1 MQTAQPVLSLR
12 PGGGG
17 GSSLFGSRF
26 VSSSASSF
34 DPTGFRRRGGSL
46 AVPRSKNDESLHE
59 AHGCVRYTRDQLLEL
74 RKAVKIPDS
83 VLKAKLVV
91 ESELF
96 GKDADHGRVKSYYSH
111 GQSQSQYAVPDNRDW
126 GNQSFKQEF
135 IRRDHINSQ
144 SATSH
149 ISPNQ
154 VGGGPTAALIK
165 AKVPWSA
172 RRGQLSEKERVL
184 KTVKGILNKLTP
196 EKFDL
201 LKGQLIE
208 AGISSADILKGVIGL
223 IFDKA
228 VLEPTFCPMY
238 AQLCADLN
246 EKLPPFPSDE
256 PGGKE
261 ITFKRVLLN
270 NCQEAFEGSDNLPEE
285 VKQLTSPEQESGS
298 RDKERLAKMRTLGNI
313 RLIGELLK
321 QNMVTERIVH
331 HIVKELLGSD
341 MESCPEEEN
350 VEAICQFF
358 KTIGKQID
366 ENKRSK
372 CINNT
377 YFNRMKELSTNP
389 NMAARLRFMIRDV
402 LELRANNWVPRREEV
417 KAKTITEIH
426 SEAEKNMGLRAGS
439 TASLRIPRGPSPGMS
454 KMPGMPGLDIAP
466 AGRAQPP
473 RLNLSNPARGS
484 CSTIHGYVMEQT
496 SQLNPSSPVRGSC
509 GIIQGN
515 VMEKASRLNL
525 NSPDRGS
532 CGIRQGSM
540 MEQASQLN
548 PSNSARGSCGI
559 IQGNV
564 MEQASQLN
572 PRSPDRGSCGII
584 QGYVMEQASRLNPRS
599 PDRGSCGIIQ
609 GNVMENASRLNPNS
623 PDRGSCGII
632 QGNMM
637 EQASQ
642 LNPSNSARGSCGI
655 IQGNVMEQASQ
666 LNPRSPDRGSCG
678 IIQGYVMEQA
688 SRLIP
693 RSPDRG
699 SCGIIQG
706 HVMEQASRL
715 NPSSPDRGS
724 CGIIQGNIM
733 EQASRLSPSNSPR
746 ARCGIIQ
753 GNAMEQASQLNPR
766 NSARGSCGIIQGHVM
781 EQAYQFPGSN
791 RHSQSTAA
799 SGFAETGKHCC
810 ESKGTLNST
819 AETFNPV
826 ELKKKTVALLEEY
839 FSFGLLEEALRRI
852 VELNATS
859 HFPEVVN
866 DAIALG
872 LDKSPSCVEHV
883 SELLEVLHA
892 MRVFSSEDLRN
903 GCMQFAGV
911 LDDLAMDLPKAPA
924 GFGGIIGRLVLC
936 GGLDFG
942 VVKEMIMKKVRNEMY
957 RKDVFSAAMAVV
969 KSSSPPSG
977 KVIIDSPANDIGT
990 CQSLFS

>member
-34 DPTGFRRRGGSL
+34 DPTGFRRRGGSP

-298 RDKERLAKMRTLGNI
+298 KDKERLAKLRTLGNI

-350 VEAICQFF
+350 VESICQFF

-389 NMAARLRFMIRDV
+389 NMAAWLRFMIRDV

-473 RLNLSNPARGS
+473 LLNLSNPARGS
-484 CSTIHGYVMEQT
+484 CSTIHGYVMEQA
-496 SQLNPSSPVRGSC
+496 SRLNPRSPDRGSC

-564 MEQASQLN
+564 ME
-572 PRSPDRGSCGII
+572 
-584 QGYVMEQASRLNPRS
+584 
-599 PDRGSCGIIQ
+599 
-609 GNVMENASRLNPNS
+609 NASRLNPNS

-655 IQGNVMEQASQ
+655 IQGN
-666 LNPRSPDRGSCG
+666 
-678 IIQGYVMEQA
+678 
-688 SRLIP
+688 
-693 RSPDRG
+693 
-699 SCGIIQG
+699 G

-872 LDKSPSCVEHV
+872 LDKSPPCVEHV

-957 RKDVFSAAMAVV
+957 MKDVFSAAMAVV

-977 KVIIDSPANDIGT
+977 KVIIDSQANDIGT

>member
-12 PGGGG
+12 PGGGGGGGG

-34 DPTGFRRRGGSL
+34 DPTGFRRLGGSP
-46 AVPRSKNDESLHE
+46 AVPRSKNGESLHK

-74 RKAVKIPDS
+74 RKAVKILDS
-83 VLKAKLVV
+83 VLKAKQVV

-96 GKDADHGRVKSYYSH
+96 GKDADHGRVKSYSSH
-111 GQSQSQYAVPDNRDW
+111 GQSQTQYAVPDNRDW
-126 GNQSFKQEF
+126 GNQSVKQEF

-149 ISPNQ
+149 KSPNQ

-201 LKGQLIE
+201 LKGHLIE

-285 VKQLTSPEQESGS
+285 VKQLTSPDQESES
-298 RDKERLAKMRTLGNI
+298 RDKERLAKLRTLGNI

-321 QNMVTERIVH
+321 QKMVTERIVH

-366 ENKRSK
+366 ESKRSK

-473 RLNLSNPARGS
+473 LLNLSNPARGS
-484 CSTIHGYVMEQT
+484 CSTIHGYVMEQ
-496 SQLNPSSPVRGSC
+496 
-509 GIIQGN
+509 
-515 VMEKASRLNL
+515 
-525 NSPDRGS
+525 
-532 CGIRQGSM
+532 
-540 MEQASQLN
+540 
-548 PSNSARGSCGI
+548 
-559 IQGNV
+559 
-564 MEQASQLN
+564 
-572 PRSPDRGSCGII
+572 
-584 QGYVMEQASRLNPRS
+584 
-599 PDRGSCGIIQ
+599 
-609 GNVMENASRLNPNS
+609 ASRLNPNS

-642 LNPSNSARGSCGI
+642 LNPRSPARGSCGI
-655 IQGNVMEQASQ
+655 IQGN
-666 LNPRSPDRGSCG
+666 
-678 IIQGYVMEQA
+678 
-688 SRLIP
+688 
-693 RSPDRG
+693 
-699 SCGIIQG
+699 
-706 HVMEQASRL
+706 VMEQASRL

-724 CGIIQGNIM
+724 CGIIQGNM
-733 EQASRLSPSNSPR
+733 
-746 ARCGIIQ
+746 
-753 GNAMEQASQLNPR
+753 MEQASQLNPR
-766 NSARGSCGIIQGHVM
+766 SPARGSCGIIQGNVMEQASRLNPSSPDRGSCGIIQGKIMEQASQLNQRSPERGSCGIIQGYVMEQASQLNPRTSARGSCGIIQGYVM

-791 RHSQSTAA
+791 RHSQSTSA

-810 ESKGTLNST
+810 ESKGTPNGT

-839 FSFGLLEEALRRI
+839 FSFGLLEQALRRI

-872 LDKSPSCVEHV
+872 LDKSPPCVEHV

-892 MRVFSSEDLRN
+892 MRIFSSEDLGN

-911 LDDLAMDLPKAPA
+911 LDDLAMDLPKTPA

-942 VVKEMIMKKVRNEMY
+942 VVKEIMKKVRDEMY

-969 KSSSPPSG
+969 KSSSPSSG
-977 KVIIDSPANDIGT
+977 KVIIDSQANDIGA
-990 CQSLFS
+990 CQNLFS